1 MGIDWQIDRLTPCTY
16 CGLVA
21 DSIDHIPPQCMRVV
35 LRDLGEYIGPWK
47 EVPACRWCNSTLGSL
62 ALLTIRERRAHIKK
76 ALRKKFKSVLSIP
89 TWREENLAELSPG
102 LRAYVIEG
110 IELSRLIRARLAWEG
125 SGVSIHR
132 QAEVHDRVSGGQP
145 DAFPGYSH
153 SAFMVTKTRD
163 INVDEFGCL
172 AVDDKAVTKR

>member
-1 MGIDWQIDRLTPCTY
+1 MGIDWQIDRLNPCTY

-21 DSIDHIPPQCMRVV
+21 DSIDHIPPRCMRVV

-47 EVPACRWCNSTLGSL
+47 EVPACRWCNATLGSL

-76 ALRKKFKSVLSIP
+76 ALRKKFKAVLNIP
-89 TWREENLAELSPG
+89 TWRDENLAELSPG

-132 QAEVHDRVSGGQP
+132 QAESHDPVTEGQLGP
-145 DAFPGYSH
+145 LQGYSC
-153 SAFMVTKTRD
+153 ATFMLTKTRD
-163 INVDEFGCL
+163 VNFNELGHLTVED
-172 AVDDKAVTKR
+172 